1 MFACLQWHSLSRE
14 DQQKYYE
21 MARKERQIHMQMFPG
36 WSARDNYVSRYE
48 RLVVF
53 DLSALYY
60 FLARCAVYEMIKKY
74 LVDFQALFLR
84 DNPSMLCS
92 WIRLWNPSLAR
103 SRACLVVE
111 RPRMFNSNQ
120 PQASSPPRNVGLSQ
134 SPRVCLRNVPR
145 HAIRAEIATAAVVD
159 RVQLLLTTK

>member
-1 MFACLQWHSLSRE
+1 MRVYREMFACLQWHSLSRE

-60 FLARCAVYEMIKKY
+60 FLACCAVYEMIKKY

-92 WIRLWNPSLAR
+92 
-103 SRACLVVE
+103 
-111 RPRMFNSNQ
+111 
-120 PQASSPPRNVGLSQ
+120 
-134 SPRVCLRNVPR
+134 
-145 HAIRAEIATAAVVD
+145 
-159 RVQLLLTTK
+159 